1 MLGLSSGSWETP
13 NEHGGRDFHGVSR
26 LSVAVLIL
34 LCYMDRQLCSL
45 KLWWRCYGW
54 IYFLRVSHRRMRRLK
69 AGYL

>member
-1 MLGLSSGSWETP
+1 MLGLSSGCWETP
-13 NEHGGRDFHGVSR
+13 NKYGGRDFHGVSR
-26 LSVAVLIL
+26 LSLSVLIVL
-34 LCYMDRQLCSL
+34 RRMDYHICKL